1 MFRQAASYLMA
12 NVVSAIFG
20 LIMVVLFTRILGPAE
35 YGVYII
41 GFGIA
46 TMTSALCFG
55 WVKASIVPLTADGD
69 TDLRLTAAMGLAG
82 LGLLL
87 VPIGYLAAHFFLPDL
102 LPYVLPALFLALG
115 IGFFEFYLETFR
127 ARQDISSY
135 VWATI
140 VRAAAT
146 LAILIAL
153 VLLFELGGMGLILGS
168 GLAYLI
174 ATLLFSAVEWRRP
187 VAPFEPAQLRALL
200 AFGLPMTIS
209 GAIFLLQTMLDRFM
223 VAGLL
228 GEEAAG
234 LYGAG
239 ADLVR
244 QIIFFPG
251 VAIGTA
257 VAPIAIL
264 HFSRNDTIA
273 LDRHLSESTELLL
286 AVVAPAIAGLALVAP
301 QLAGLV
307 LGAEFHAEVTTLI
320 PVIALAWFFRTL
332 SYQLLHVSFQMCKAP
347 RLLLAQ
353 GGVTLALNAILLP
366 ILIPVHGLIGAAWSV
381 AISEAA
387 GMIFGLW
394 LTRWAYPL
402 SANYGAFTR
411 VGLATLAM
419 ALPTHLVSSL
429 TTNSVALDLALQ
441 VLTGVIFFSAAAIAL
456 NLVGI
461 RERLGPQIAKM
472 RPMLKRIPKP

>member
-12 NVVSAIFG
+12 NVVSAVFG

-55 WVKASIVPLTADGD
+55 WVKASIVPLTAGGD
-69 TDLRLTAAMGLAG
+69 TDLRLTAAIGLAG
-82 LGLLL
+82 LGLL
-87 VPIGYLAAHFFLPDL
+87 VPIAYLAAHLFLPDL
-102 LPYVLPALFLALG
+102 LDYVLPALFLAFG
-115 IGFFEFYLETFR
+115 IGYFEFYLETFR
-127 ARQDISSY
+127 ARQDITSY
-135 VWATI
+135 MWATI
-140 VRAAAT
+140 VRAVAT
-146 LAILIAL
+146 LASAITL
-153 VLLFELGGMGLILGS
+153 VMLFGLGGMGLILGS

-174 ATLLFSAVEWRRP
+174 ATLLFSGVQWRRP
-187 VAPFEPAQLRALL
+187 VAPFDPARLRTLL
-200 AFGLPMTIS
+200 AFGIPMTIS

-264 HFSRNDTIA
+264 HFSRNDTAA
-273 LDRHLSESTELLL
+273 LDRHLNESTELLL
-286 AVVAPAIAGLALVAP
+286 AVVAPAIAGLAIVSP
-301 QLAGLV
+301 RLAGLV
-307 LGAEFHAEVTTLI
+307 LGVEFHADVTTLI
-320 PVIALAWFFRTL
+320 PIVALAWFFRTL

-347 RLLLAQ
+347 RLLVAQ
-353 GGVTLALNAILLP
+353 GGVTLALNAVLLTL
-366 ILIPVHGLIGAAWSV
+366 LIPAHGLNGAAWSV
-381 AISEAA
+381 VISEAA

-402 SANYGAFTR
+402 AANFAAFTR
-411 VGLATLAM
+411 VGLATFAM
-419 ALPTHLVSSL
+419 ALPTYFAGSL
-429 TTNSVALDLALQ
+429 TTDIVALDLALQ
-441 VLTGVIFFSAAAIAL
+441 VLTGVIFFIGAAFTL

-472 RPMLKRIPKP
+472 QPMLKRIPKP